1 MIKNYYFDMDGVLAQ
16 YEREAY
22 TGDKPL
28 WLQPNKHYFLN
39 VKPDMRALSVIDL
52 LWSYIRTGR
61 QGLSPDSQI
70 YIVSSISNKNGAIF
84 NEQFHDKLKWIAEK
98 IPYFPVENFYI
109 SVSSKRDICEMV
121 NNRHISFN
129 CGPFFYCIFIVC
141 LSSTYCIQQIF
152 KIKIIK
158 GCNAY

>member
-1 MIKNYYFDMDGVLAQ
+1 
-16 YEREAY
+16 
-22 TGDKPL
+22 
-28 WLQPNKHYFLN
+28 
-39 VKPDMRALSVIDL
+39 MRALSVIDL

-129 CGPFFYCIFIVC
+129 DILIDDYNRNLSEWTASGGRAIKYCNGINTPDTWFPELRLDVD
-141 LSSTYCIQQIF
+141 LTPEQIID
-152 KIKIIK
+152 KIT
-158 GCNAY
+158 